1 MDTTNLPEIGQVAV
15 VRQRRY
21 IVTDVKPNSLEST
34 DPTKRGQTLVSLRSI
49 EDDAADETL
58 QVIWE
63 IEPDARIS
71 EKSGLPSGEGMDD
84 PKKFNAFLNA
94 VRWGAISSADDKI
107 LNAPFRSGITIE
119 NYQLEPLVRAIQMP
133 RVNLLIADDVGL
145 GKTIEAGLI
154 VQEMFLRNR
163 VRTILIVCP
172 SSLQVQWKEQMRDK
186 FGLEFHIVDSKLVR
200 DLRRTRGLHVNPWAH
215 FPRLITS
222 IDFLKRDRSMSY
234 FKKLLPREGESRYP
248 RKFDFMIVDEAHN
261 IAPSAG
267 GKYAVASLRTKAI
280 QTLTPHFEHKLFLTA
295 TPHNGYQESFTT
307 LLELLDN
314 QRFARGI
321 QPDPRQLDRVMIR
334 RMKSDIVDSFGK
346 PKFPARHVEKI
357 EVPYSDEEKQAH
369 KWLQEYITLLLQN
382 AKDEYERTAAEF
394 MSKILKKRLFS
405 SPAAFQIT
413 LEKHLQTL
421 EKTRQT
427 KTERRPVIGILK
439 QQLMEAEDEDNSYDD
454 EEENAEDTATRL
466 FHDLTSR
473 EKELLNLLM
482 KWADRNRAIPDSKQ
496 RELLKWL
503 KQIIRQDGKWSD
515 ERVIIFTEYQATQM
529 ALFNLLSREKFVGN
543 DRVMMLNGATKD
555 EDREAIKAAFQAD
568 PKVSPV
574 RILLAT
580 DAASE
585 GIDLQNYCYRMIHM
599 EIPWNPN
606 RLEQR
611 NGRLDRHGQTHDV
624 LTYHFVPK
632 GFNENQSSLIG
643 NASGTLEDDME
654 FLFKA
659 VRKLSRIQED
669 LGKVGPVISAEV
681 QKAMLGRGGD
691 LDMPGQ
697 LKQDLIIENWRM
709 EQNQRERS
717 RINSLRDRE
726 EKLNET
732 RRDLHI
738 SPENTWSIVQTALAL
753 DGQPPLSKANL
764 DCISYDI
771 YNMPDL
777 TGSWAVC
784 AEGLEHPFT
793 HDRRP
798 ITFNTEDYG
807 GEDSVVLA
815 HLNHRL
821 VQKSMQLLR
830 AEIWAPAGRKQLER
844 VSACVVPNSQLSEPA
859 LIAFARIVVTGA
871 SHQRIYEE
879 IITAGG
885 LIRDG
890 RINRFNVGE
899 TNKTTA
905 MITDAPVDDSM
916 KKTLLEFYQQRQS
929 NIQSALDARAKERL
943 ESIKRTLENREMKEK
958 NDIEQVLKE
967 LEKSISTRLKETE
980 KDNTYQMALFEYN
993 AEEKEQLKS
1002 NMDYLKRRLQE
1013 IPQEIEEEK
1022 RRIELRYSEP
1032 DIRTFPAA
1040 VMFLVPQK
1048 MIRKG

>member
-1 MDTTNLPEIGQVAV
+1 MESINLPEIGQVV
-15 VRQRRY
+15 IVRQRRY
-21 IVTDVKPNSLEST
+21 IVTDVKKNPLEFD
-34 DPTKRGQTLVSLRSI
+34 DPTMPGDTLVSLRSI

-71 EKSGLPSGEGMDD
+71 EKSGLPAGDGMDD
-84 PKKFNAFLNA
+84 PKRFNAFLNA

-145 GKTIEAGLI
+145 GKTIEAGLVI
-154 VQEMFLRNR
+154 QEMLLRSR

-172 SSLQVQWKEQMRDK
+172 SALQVQWKDQMRDK
-186 FGLEFHIVDSKLVR
+186 FGLDFHIVNSQTVK
-200 DLRRTRGLHVNPWAH
+200 DLRRNRGLHVNPWAH

-234 FKKLLPREGESRYP
+234 FKKRLPKDDESRYP

-295 TPHNGYQESFTT
+295 TPHNGYKESFTT

-321 QPDPRQLDRVMIR
+321 DPDKRQLERVMIR
-334 RMKSDIVDSFGK
+334 RMKSDILNPITGK
-346 PKFPARHVEKI
+346 PRFPGRFVKTI
-357 EVPYSDEEKQAH
+357 EVPYTDEEKQAH
-369 KWLQEYITLLLQN
+369 KWLQEYISLLLKN
-382 AKDEYERTAAEF
+382 AQGDYERTAAEF

-405 SPAAFQIT
+405 SPAAFHIT
-413 LEKHLQTL
+413 LEKHIQTL
-421 EKTRQT
+421 EKTR
-427 KTERRPVIGILK
+427 KAKPERKPVFGILR
-439 QQLMEAEDEDNSYDD
+439 QQLMEAEDEDSNYENED
-454 EEENAEDTATRL
+454 EETAEDVATRL
-466 FHDLTSR
+466 FHELSPR
-473 EKELLNLLM
+473 ERDLLNSLK
-482 KWADRNRAIPDSKQ
+482 KWAERNQAIPDSKQ
-496 RELLKWL
+496 KELVKWL
-503 KQIIRQDGKWSD
+503 KNTIRPDGKWND
-515 ERVIIFTEYQATQM
+515 ERVIIFTEYQATQN
-529 ALFNLLSREKFVGN
+529 ALFNLLSREKFTGN
-543 DRVMMLNGATKD
+543 DRVMMLNGGTNDD
-555 EDREAIKAAFQAD
+555 ERERIKAAFQAD

-624 LTYHFVPK
+624 LTFHFVPK
-632 GFNENQSSLIG
+632 GFNENQNGLPG
-643 NASGTLEDDME
+643 TGAGTLEDDME
-654 FLFKA
+654 FLFRA
-659 VRKLSRIQED
+659 VRKLNRIQED
-669 LGKVGPVISAEV
+669 IGKVGPVISTEV
-681 QKAMLGRGGD
+681 QKAMLGLGGD
-691 LDMPGQ
+691 LNAPGTRR
-697 LKQDLIIENWRM
+697 QDTTVETWLM
-709 EQNQRERS
+709 EQRQRERS
-717 RINSLRDRE
+717 RERALKERE
-726 EKLNET
+726 MQLNET
-732 RRDLHI
+732 RQSLKI
-738 SPENTWSIVQTALAL
+738 SPENTLSIVQTALAL
-753 DGQPPLSKANL
+753 DGQPQLTETHIDGVP
-764 DCISYDI
+764 YQV

-793 HDRRP
+793 HERRP
-798 ITFNTEDYG
+798 ITFNTEDYN

-830 AEIWAPAGRKQLER
+830 AEIWAPAGRKQLDR
-844 VSACVVPNSQLSEPA
+844 VSACVVSNSLLTEPA

-885 LIRDG
+885 SIDNG
-890 RINRFNVGE
+890 RFNRFNVGD

-905 MITDAPVDDSM
+905 LITDVPVDQGT
-916 KKTLLEFYQQRQS
+916 KQALLEFYRQHQPQ
-929 NIQSALDARAKERL
+929 ILSALEARAKERL
-943 ESIKRTLENREMKEK
+943 YGIESTLAKRSQREKD
-958 NDIEQVLKE
+958 DIEQVLKE
-967 LEKSISTRLKETE
+967 LEHSIEARLKESE
-980 KDNTYQMALFEYN
+980 AGSIYQLDLFSNDER
-993 AEEKEQLKS
+993 EQLRK
-1002 NMDYLKRRLQE
+1002 NIDYLQRRLQE
-1013 IPQEIEEEK
+1013 IPLEIEEEK
-1022 RRIELRYSEP
+1022 KRIEQRYSEP

-1048 MIRKG
+1048 MIRK